1 MALVLINLGD
11 VARERGEEDRAV
23 ALYNDALAMH
33 RELGNERGV
42 ARALERLA
50 RVGSGSQMKGTS
62 VDPIIR
68 FR

>member
-50 RVGSGSQMKGTS
+50 PGR
-62 VDPIIR
+62 
-68 FR
+68 